1 MCVASSESRNKA
13 RAPSPHFL
21 PDTVF
26 DHLKGSRVSHIHRQT
41 ELTTGIDDSVVLE
54 LHHNKLVQLDE
65 VGLVI
70 LVLVVTLIIY
80 VGEEDTFSAIFIL
93 VQGIVPI
100 LGLDQEIL
108 KSHSCSL

>member
-1 MCVASSESRNKA
+1 MCAASSESRNKA

-26 DHLKGSRVSHIHRQT
+26 DHQKGSRVSLIHRQT

-80 VGEEDTFSAIFIL
+80 VGEEDTFCAIFIL